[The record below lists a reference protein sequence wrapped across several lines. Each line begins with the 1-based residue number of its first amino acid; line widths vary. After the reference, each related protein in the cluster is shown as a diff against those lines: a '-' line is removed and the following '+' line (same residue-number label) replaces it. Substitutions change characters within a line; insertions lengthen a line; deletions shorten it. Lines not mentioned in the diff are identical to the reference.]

1 MVLVEVFCGSCGG
14 GFLVVLVVIRAV
26 AVMFGRFL
34 VHLGMGG
41 GFYLGFGSSL
51 ILAVAMVGVFSRRCG
66 FGDWFLAVDGDGSWV
81 WLG

>member
-1 MVLVEVFCGSCGG
+1 M
-14 GFLVVLVVIRAV
+14 VLVVIGV
-26 AVMFGRFL
+26 VTVMFGGCL
-34 VHLGMGG
+34 VLLGMGG

-51 ILAVAMVGVFSRRCG
+51 ILAVAMAGVFSRRCG